1 MEGSGASLLA
11 ADSFADACGS
21 RARCFEKSPYKNNTV
36 IVLWGDH
43 GYDVGE
49 KKFAKSA
56 LWEQTTRTPLII
68 HVPEKLEE
76 IRKRKPA
83 RARSVC

>member
-1 MEGSGASLLA
+1 M
-11 ADSFADACGS
+11 
-21 RARCFEKSPYKNNTV
+21 
-36 IVLWGDH
+36 VLWGDH

-68 HVPEKLEE
+68 HVPEKLGGSTKAKTC
-76 IRKRKPA
+76 KRPV
-83 RARSVC
+83 SLLDLYPTLH